1 MAGAAARAKVGQHR
15 DRWLAWHVAAL
26 TRTPDFPRAEE
37 FLLPSDPKREAAA
50 MILRARVMHA
60 RFQKQEQTK
69 R

>member
-1 MAGAAARAKVGQHR
+1 MAGAAARTTVGQHR

-26 TRTPDFPRAEE
+26 TRTPDFPRAED
-37 FLLPSDPKREAAA
+37 FILPPDPRREAAV

-60 RFQKQEQTK
+60 RFQQQEQTK